1 MEFPHSANDGMMEW
15 WNINDGMMELNDG
28 MMEIKWWNDGV
39 ENDGMCEVNNKMMEF
54 PHFLMECV
62 KLRTKWWNSH
72 IDDGMMEFGES

>member
-1 MEFPHSANDGMMEW
+1 
-15 WNINDGMMELNDG
+15 MMELNDG

-54 PHFLMECV
+54 AHFLMECV

-72 IDDGMMEFGES
+72 IDDGMMEFGESKMMEWWNVGE